1 MVFGLFI
8 GNCIMAKKGKKR
20 RRKKKNYFLN
30 TLLTFLLVF
39 TSVLILGILLFLVW
53 QNAGKKEK
61 GEIAGEDPGRNP
73 LGVMTETIPAE
84 TIPQEESQGGRSEAE
99 DAQGQGGL
107 LGHASEKGESEE
119 APKGKY
125 AEILADPAYMA
136 ENNIY
141 AKETTNEGEATL
153 AFAGDILFDPAYS
166 VMASLLQRA
175 NGIYDS
181 ISADLMDEMK
191 NADIMMI
198 NNEFPYSAR
207 GIPTEGKQFTFRA
220 RPESASILKEMGV
233 DIVSLANNHAYDYG
247 EEAFL
252 DTMDTLDGIEM
263 PYVGAGHNL
272 EEASKPVYFIAGDI
286 KIAIVSATQ
295 IERLDNPDTKGA
307 TDNSAGV
314 FRCLN
319 PDRLLEAVREAKE
332 NSDFVVVYIHWGTE
346 NTVEVDWAQ
355 LDQAP
360 KIADAGADLIIGDH
374 PHCLQPI
381 EYVNGVPVV
390 YSLGNF
396 WFNSRELD
404 TCLVKAIVGEDGL
417 KSLQFIPALQKGCTT
432 SMLHGEEKERVLN
445 YMRSI
450 SPEIDIDG
458 EGFISMK

>member
-1 MVFGLFI
+1 MVFGLQ
-8 GNCIMAKKGKKR
+8 GKRVMAKKGKKR
-20 RRKKKNYFLN
+20 KKKKKNYFLN

-39 TSVLILGILLFLVW
+39 SSVLILGILLFLVW
-53 QNAGKKEK
+53 RNMGGKEE
-61 GEIAGEDPGRNP
+61 GENP
-73 LGVMTETIPAE
+73 TADALGMITEIIPTE
-84 TIPQEESQGGRSEAE
+84 NIPTENIPQEELREDLPGAE
-99 DAQGQGGL
+99 NAQGQGGL
-107 LGHASEKGESEE
+107 LGADQETEEE

-125 AEILADPAYMA
+125 AEILADPSYMA
-136 ENNIY
+136 ENHIY
-141 AKETTNEGEATL
+141 EKEISKEGEVTL
-153 AFAGDILFDPAYS
+153 AFGGDILFDPSYS

-175 NGIYDS
+175 GGIHDS
-181 ISADLMDEMK
+181 ISEDLMDEMR

-198 NNEFPYSAR
+198 NNEFPYSSR

-220 RPESASILKEMGV
+220 RPESASILEEMGV

-252 DTMDTLDGIEM
+252 DTMETLSGIGM
-263 PYVGAGHNL
+263 PYVGAGKNL
-272 EEASKPVYFIAGDI
+272 EEASRPVYFIAGDM

-307 TDNSAGV
+307 TDSSAGV

-319 PDRLLEAVREAKE
+319 PDHLLEIVREAKE

-346 NTVEVDWAQ
+346 NTVEVDWLQ
-355 LDQAP
+355 RDQAP

-396 WFNSRELD
+396 WFNSKELD
-404 TCLVKAIVGEDGL
+404 TCLVKAVVGEEGL
-417 KSLQFIPALQKGCTT
+417 KSLQFVPALQKGCKTV
-432 SMLHGEEKERVLN
+432 MLHGEEKARVIN

-450 SPEIDIDG
+450 SPKVDMDE
-458 EGFISMK
+458 EGFISAK